1 MAKNT
6 APKKKKL
13 PRVDRQSASTAS
25 TQAHIPFSEIR
36 DGIVL
41 MKDGSMRAVL
51 LVSSVNFALKSEDEQ
66 KGIVS
71 NYVTFL
77 NALDFELQIVIQS
90 RKLSIEAY
98 LEKLRRLAKQQ
109 DNELLRKQTIA
120 YQSFV
125 GKLVEDADIM
135 DKKFYVVVPY
145 SPTSKKKK
153 NFWSHFQEVLS
164 PASRVKINQQKF
176 EKYKTELERRVNQ
189 VVSGLQSVGLKTT
202 LLDTQ
207 ALIEVYY
214 NNFNPITKQQRRI
227 EDINKMQVDRTI
239 Q

>member
-1 MAKNT
+1 MATKEQ
-6 APKKKKL
+6 KKKKT
-13 PRVDRQSASTAS
+13 PTINRKAKNAPT

-41 MKDGSMRAVL
+41 MKDGTLRAVM

-66 KGIVS
+66 KGIIA

-98 LEKLRRLAKQQ
+98 LEKLQRLAKQQ

-135 DKKFYVVVPY
+135 DKKFYVVVPF
-145 SPTSKKKK
+145 SPTSKKRKS
-153 NFWSHFQEVLS
+153 FWSRFQEVLS
-164 PASRVKINQQKF
+164 PASRVKLNQQKF
-176 EKYKTELERRVNQ
+176 ERYKIELERRVAQ
-189 VVSGLQSVGLKTT
+189 VMSGLQSVGLKTT
-202 LLDTQ
+202 ILDTQ

-214 NNFNPITKQQRRI
+214 NSFNPITKQQRRI
-227 EDINKMQVDRTI
+227 EDINKMQIDRTI